1 MARRIV
7 RKWDE
12 NRTALLDQA
21 ELFVERGKG
30 GENYY
35 CTWLQEPE
43 IDECPL
49 CGGDVIK
56 VQDLFSKSYREL
68 LASGNSESIITL
80 EYNFYKFRCLD
91 ENCRHIFAKEISF
104 ASKYDNVTYRL
115 ENYIA
120 KLVMDGFSYGE
131 ISDRFQNS
139 ISRQAVG
146 QIFNRWVR
154 KRENFRVIQNH
165 PRNVAMMSGKTD
177 KDYYTIILS
186 LDDGIRVLDILY
198 GVNSTDLVAAIK
210 RISPYGVH
218 TILSDLNPIISDVV
232 KDNFPNATYI
242 VPVDYWFK
250 LVTDDFAEYAHEIL
264 KWSPVYDKDS
274 LILKSEAELGYR
286 ISDQKRL
293 LESRPKIVPSYN
305 KYNELRNIISRRDE
319 TWIYDELTDWASDL
333 DPDFEEQLSA
343 TLLQLQIYKPELEAH
358 VQNKELVPDRLF
370 PLTQR
375 LEELISSMR
384 TFSDEVLKA
393 RVLYSADTDL
403 HDWRGVPIEDA
414 IVTLENIIRNGA
426 RDNEYE

>member
-12 NRTALLDQA
+12 KRTSRLGQA

-35 CTWLQEPE
+35 CAWLQEPE

-49 CGGDVIK
+49 CSGDVIK

-68 LASGNSESIITL
+68 LVDENSESVVTL
-80 EYNFYKFRCLD
+80 EYDFYKFRCLN
-91 ENCRHIFAKEISF
+91 ENCRHIFAKEITF

-120 KLVMDGFSYGE
+120 KLVMEGFSYGE
-131 ISDRFQNS
+131 ISSRFQNS

-154 KRENFRVIQNH
+154 KKEDTRTIQQSTKCI
-165 PRNVAMMSGKTD
+165 ALLSGKTD
-177 KDYYTIILS
+177 RDYYTIILN
-186 LDDGIRVLDILY
+186 LDDGIRILDILY
-198 GVNSTDLVAAIK
+198 GVNSPDLVAVIG
-210 RISPYGVH
+210 RISPRGPQTV
-218 TILSDLNPIISDVV
+218 LSDFNPIISDVI
-232 KDNFPNATYI
+232 KDNLSGATYI
-242 VPVDYWFK
+242 VPVDFWFK
-250 LVTDDFAEYAHEIL
+250 LVTDDFSEYAHEIL
-264 KWSPVYDKDS
+264 KWSTVYDKDS

-319 TWIYDELTDWASDL
+319 TWVYDELTDWASDL
-333 DPDFEEQLSA
+333 EPDFKELLSA
-343 TLLQLQIYKPELEAH
+343 TLLQLQIYHAELEAH
-358 VQNKELVPDRLF
+358 VQYKEKVPDRLF
-370 PLTQR
+370 ALTQR

-393 RVLYSADTDL
+393 RVLYSTDVDL

-414 IVTLENIIRNGA
+414 IVALENMKRNGD
-426 RDNEYE
+426 RYYEYE